1 MVEPGDEPEAEAA
14 APGPRNGEQLTMRV
28 VVLGIATGLGARLSE
43 ALLDRG
49 LTPVGLVRKPEQQ
62 ERLRAEGAK
71 AVLLGNTAA
80 GAGPRAV
87 VEQVR
92 TMAAGRQAMCGAGG
106 WSSAGTGTG
115 PGSLGAA
122 TAAQSPAGLLSAA
135 AEKAGV
141 PRYVMV
147 SALQPGESTR
157 RELGADLPAYLA
169 EKENAERSLGGSAL
183 DWCVLRPGPLDDS
196 AGSGRVLLRT
206 GVDPRPE
213 SSVARADV
221 AATICELLIAPEPA
235 RGLLAVSAGTVPVRH
250 AVAALRGSAV
260 TGR

>member
-1 MVEPGDEPEAEAA
+1 
-14 APGPRNGEQLTMRV
+14 MRV

-62 ERLRAEGAK
+62 ERLRAEGVK
-71 AVLLGNTAA
+71 AVLLDTGS
-80 GAGPRAV
+80 
-87 VEQVR
+87 EQVR
-92 TMAAGRQAMCGAGG
+92 DQLLQAMSGAGG
-106 WSSAGTGTG
+106 VVLAAGTGTG